1 MKIRSHAI
9 LILALASASAVIGMT
24 LITPSLPMIRFDFK
38 ISADTTQLIL
48 TFYLIFISIGQI
60 FFGTLSDRYGR
71 RPILIY
77 GSILYCIGGLLAMY
91 SPNIQ
96 FLIFARIVQASGA
109 AACMSMARLIVNDSF
124 EKNEAAE
131 KLSLIT
137 AIMVIFPNIALI
149 LGGAIVETIGWRG
162 VMCTI
167 FVFGFFLFIGS
178 YFLIPESNKSKKQ
191 SLDFKNILISYKK
204 IMQNSLFLNFSSIAA
219 IQSGIFFSMFSFMP
233 YEFYRIGVSP
243 LQFGFWLSFTGI
255 GYFFGNIINQRFASK
270 VGISKMCMIGC
281 IGSIIAFILLL
292 LFDLNGF
299 KSPLFISL
307 PMLFFGLSNGIT
319 VANALIGAI
328 SSTPDNPGVANGLA
342 GAMQMASGGI
352 FGSFIISF
360 GGDKSFMIAIMIILF
375 IGIFAVYNS
384 FVTYKLSVK

>member
-137 AIMVIFPNIALI
+137 AIMVIPSLLCLF
-149 LGGAIVETIGWRG
+149 AIR
-162 VMCTI
+162 
-167 FVFGFFLFIGS
+167 
-178 YFLIPESNKSKKQ
+178 KK
-191 SLDFKNILISYKK
+191 LK
-204 IMQNSLFLNFSSIAA
+204 LN
-219 IQSGIFFSMFSFMP
+219 
-233 YEFYRIGVSP
+233 E
-243 LQFGFWLSFTGI
+243 
-255 GYFFGNIINQRFASK
+255 
-270 VGISKMCMIGC
+270 
-281 IGSIIAFILLL
+281 
-292 LFDLNGF
+292 
-299 KSPLFISL
+299 
-307 PMLFFGLSNGIT
+307 
-319 VANALIGAI
+319 
-328 SSTPDNPGVANGLA
+328 
-342 GAMQMASGGI
+342 
-352 FGSFIISF
+352 
-360 GGDKSFMIAIMIILF
+360 
-375 IGIFAVYNS
+375 
-384 FVTYKLSVK
+384 